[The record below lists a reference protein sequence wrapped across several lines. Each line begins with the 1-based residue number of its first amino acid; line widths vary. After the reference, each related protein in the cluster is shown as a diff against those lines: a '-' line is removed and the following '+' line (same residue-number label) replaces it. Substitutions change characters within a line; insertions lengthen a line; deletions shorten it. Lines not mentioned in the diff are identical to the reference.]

1 MKSVDPLELLA
12 NAIILQAVRDYRMLW
27 NFKKTDYAKREL
39 IEFFRS
45 DWFVILTKLD
55 PEWLIEVLEKEAD
68 AKRKKINR
76 GT

>member
-27 NFKKTDYAKREL
+27 NFKRTDYAKREL
-39 IEFFRS
+39 MEFFLS
-45 DWFVILTKLD
+45 DWFTILTKID
-55 PEWLIEVLEKEAD
+55 PVWLIEVLEKEAD

-76 GT
+76 IT